1 MEAIAAGATGRLPYR
16 LPPQPSNPAMTASA
30 RRQDAPFVH
39 PEMAKIIAWYASLGL
54 PDTTKIP
61 LAEARPITNRVS
73 THWNWP
79 KPDMETVDL
88 YIPGP
93 TQALKARLF
102 KPRPGKLP
110 VLLYLHGGGWVFCDL
125 DTHDRLM
132 RMLALESGCAVLGL
146 DYRLAPENPFPAGHD
161 DAMAAVAWIR
171 SDGAARGLDPSRI
184 AVAGD
189 SAGANLSLG
198 VLVGLHEK
206 GLPQIQGGALFY
218 GCLAPDHET
227 ESHKAFGGGA
237 YNLTTE
243 RMRWFWKAWLGGTPA
258 APDIRA
264 APLLADMKGLPKLYL
279 NAASLDPLL
288 DDTLRLAEKL
298 KAAKVPHKMDIYDG
312 VIHGFMNMSRELVL
326 GRKAVADAG
335 RAIGDMLKA

>member
-1 MEAIAAGATGRLPYR
+1 MSEDGEADPPEVASVADGTLPGAAGPIKFRRYRPLGSAAGALPTLIY
-16 LPPQPSNPAMTASA
+16 
-30 RRQDAPFVH
+30 
-39 PEMAKIIAWYASLGL
+39 Y
-54 PDTTKIP
+54 
-61 LAEARPITNRVS
+61 
-73 THWNWP
+73 
-79 KPDMETVDL
+79 
-88 YIPGP
+88 
-93 TQALKARLF
+93 
-102 KPRPGKLP
+102 
-110 VLLYLHGGGWVFCDL
+110 HGGGFVIGNIE
-125 DTHDRLM
+125 THDSTCRRLANKS
-132 RMLALESGCAVLGL
+132 RCQVISI
-146 DYRLAPENPFPAGHD
+146 DYRLAPEHPFPAGHD

-198 VLVGLHEK
+198 VLVGLREK

-227 ESHKAFGGGA
+227 ESHKALGGGA

-258 APDIRA
+258 APDVRA
-264 APLLADMKGLPKLYL
+264 APLNAEMKGLPQLYL

-298 KAAKVPHKMDIYDG
+298 KAAKVPHKMDVYDG
-312 VIHGFMNMSRELVL
+312 VIHGFMNMSRELEL
-326 GRKAVADAG
+326 GRKAIADAG
-335 RAIGDMLKA
+335 RAIRDMLKA

>member
-1 MEAIAAGATGRLPYR
+1 
-16 LPPQPSNPAMTASA
+16 MTAPA
-30 RRQDAPFVH
+30 RTQDAPFVH

-61 LAEARPITNRVS
+61 LSEGRPITNRVS

-88 YIPGP
+88 YVPGP
-93 TQALKARLF
+93 TRGLPARLYRP
-102 KPRPGKLP
+102 KPGKLP

-132 RMLALESGCAVLGL
+132 RLLAVESGSAVLGL
-146 DYRLAPENPFPAGHD
+146 DYRLAPEHPFPAAHD
-161 DAMAAVAWIR
+161 DALAAVSWIR
-171 SDGAARGLDPSRI
+171 SDGAARGLDPARI

-189 SAGANLSLG
+189 SAGANLALG
-198 VLVGLHEK
+198 LLVGLRERK
-206 GLPQIQGGALFY
+206 LPQLQGGALFY
-218 GCLAPDHET
+218 GCLAPDHDT
-227 ESHKAFGGGA
+227 DSHKRFGGGA

-243 RMRWFWKAWLGGTPA
+243 RMRWFWNAWLGGKTT

-264 APLLADMKGLPKLYL
+264 APLLADLAGLPRLYL

-298 KAAKVPHKMDIYDG
+298 KAGKVPHKVDIYDG
-312 VIHGFMNMSRELVL
+312 VIHGFMGMSRELEP
-326 GRKAVADAG
+326 GRKAIADAG
-335 RAIGDMLKA
+335 RAIKEMLSA